1 MRRIAQ
7 DRTIRLVATARLRD
21 PVLLKLVAQA
31 DLAALEE
38 IEGATS
44 GRLRAQAAGAERLD
58 RRELIYRIAHARF
71 INAAFAYFMPRSLNR
86 FNGPGR
92 GAWYAALAVKT
103 CVAEV
108 AFHMERELTNIADF
122 NATVDYAELY
132 ASFIG
137 DFVDLRDAKPRP
149 EFLGTDPDQ
158 SYPAGNAFAD
168 AARGAG
174 HYGIVYPSARH
185 AGGACLV
192 ALVPHAVQAVTQG
205 GVVRL
210 AWTGKPGPRV
220 SQRGPATHVRLPNVR
235 PEAIEV
241 SSYGANAAEAA
252 LKKRPP

>member
-1 MRRIAQ
+1 VAGFNFVDISTYVRRIAQ

-21 PVLLKLVAQA
+21 PVLRKLVHEA

-44 GRLRAQAAGAERLD
+44 GRLRAQATGAERLD
-58 RRELIYRIAHARF
+58 RRELVYGVPHAHF

-86 FNGPGR
+86 FSGPGR
-92 GAWYAALAVKT
+92 GAWYAALALDT

-108 AFHMERELTNIADF
+108 AFHMERELANIGDF

-137 DFVDLRDAKPRP
+137 DFVDLRDATPLP
-149 EFLGTDPDQ
+149 EFLDPDPDK

-168 AARGAG
+168 AVRSAG

-185 AGGACLV
+185 TGGTCLV
-192 ALVPHAVQAVTQG
+192 ALVPHAVQSVRQGAVF
-205 GVVRL
+205 RL

-220 SQRGPATHVRLPNVR
+220 SLLT
-235 PEAIEV
+235 E
-241 SSYGANAAEAA
+241 
-252 LKKRPP
+252 

>member
-1 MRRIAQ
+1 SLEIAGYVRRIAQ

-21 PVLLKLVAQA
+21 PVLRALVDEA

-44 GRLRAQAAGAERLD
+44 GRLRAHATGTERLD
-58 RRELIYRIAHARF
+58 RRELVSRVAHAHF

-86 FNGPGR
+86 FSGPGR
-92 GAWYAALAVKT
+92 GAWYAALALDT

-108 AFHMERELTNIADF
+108 AFHMERELANIADF

-137 DFVDLRDAKPRP
+137 DFVDLREAKPRP
-149 EFLGTDPDQ
+149 DFLDPDPDK

-168 AARGAG
+168 AVRVAG

-185 AGGACLV
+185 SGTCLV
-192 ALVPHAVQAVTQG
+192 ALVPHAVQSVAQGAVI
-205 GVVRL
+205 RL
-210 AWTGKPGPRV
+210 VWTGKPGPRV
-220 SQRGPATHVRLPNVR
+220 SQLGPA
-235 PEAIEV
+235 
-241 SSYGANAAEAA
+241 SS
-252 LKKRPP
+252 K